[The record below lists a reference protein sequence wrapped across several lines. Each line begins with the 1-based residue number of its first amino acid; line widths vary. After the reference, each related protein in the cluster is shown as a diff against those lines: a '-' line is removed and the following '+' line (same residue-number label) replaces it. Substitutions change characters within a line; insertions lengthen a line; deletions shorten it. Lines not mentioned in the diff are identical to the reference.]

1 MGGPER
7 PSPNPGH
14 TVYREEPTGNANED
28 ELSANEKSED
38 DGMAAPVIKQGG
50 WQALADVDAWA
61 WVWGTTFAQLGWSF
75 VIINFVSM
83 IRVN

>member
-14 TVYREEPTGNANED
+14 TVYREEPENGNKE

-38 DGMAAPVIKQGG
+38 DEMAAPAKQGG